1 MPEMRD
7 RRWVAEHRGGEMPV
21 QQHRL
26 LMRWACDVAENVLEE
41 CARDMRDD
49 RPRQAIMVGRQWAD
63 GSVRTGVAMKA
74 AVAAHAAAREA
85 EHAAWAYVA
94 RAAGHAAATAHAAD
108 HSMGAM
114 IYAIKAWHVRG
125 DDPRHFWDRH
135 LRSMAEPWCAMI
147 VEGILARL
155 PRRLL
160 PLLD

>member
-1 MPEMRD
+1 MREMRD
-7 RRWVAEHRGGEMPV
+7 RRWVAEHRGGEMLM

-26 LMRWACDVAENVLEE
+26 LMRWACDVAENLIEE
-41 CARDMRDD
+41 LAREMRDD
-49 RPRQAIMVGRQWAD
+49 RPPQAIALGRQWAD
-63 GSVRTGVAMKA
+63 GSVKTGVAMKA

-85 EHAAWAYVA
+85 ALPEWMFVA

-125 DDPRHFWDRH
+125 DDPRPFWHRH
-135 LRSMAEPWCAMI
+135 RSCLPEPSCDLV

-155 PRRLL
+155 PRELLQRL
-160 PLLD
+160 D